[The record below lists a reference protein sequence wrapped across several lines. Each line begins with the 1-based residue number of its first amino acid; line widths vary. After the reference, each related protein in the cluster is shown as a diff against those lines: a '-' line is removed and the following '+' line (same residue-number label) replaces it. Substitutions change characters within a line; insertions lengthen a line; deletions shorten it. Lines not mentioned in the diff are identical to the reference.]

1 LAKNKP
7 IIRLRGSEVL
17 GKKVLILGE
26 AGSGKTKI
34 AAKLFQELTAL
45 VNPEIITIVD
55 MAPKRINSVGGKMTD
70 YVNMIGG
77 VKYLSPEKVY
87 TPRLS
92 GTTAK
97 EVLRYAEL
105 NRKAMEPL
113 LYEYIQ
119 NPTEVLLIN
128 DVTLYLQAGE
138 LEKILKCIKL
148 TKTFLAT
155 AYYGK
160 KLVEDF
166 GTGISMREK
175 MLTDK
180 LATFMDLV
188 VKTDRLREM
197 FTMRKITFGKSQ

>member
-7 IIRLRGSEVL
+7 ISRLRGSEVL

-55 MAPKRINSVGGKMTD
+55 MAPKRINSIGGKMTD
-70 YVNMIGG
+70 YVNITGG
-77 VKYLSPEKVY
+77 VKYLSLDKVY

-105 NRKAMEPL
+105 NRKDMEPL

-128 DVTLYLQAGE
+128 DVTLYLQAGK
-138 LEKILKCIKL
+138 LETILKCIKL

-166 GTGISMREK
+166 GSGISMREK
-175 MLTDK
+175 LLTDK

-188 VKTDRLREM
+188 VKLTV
-197 FTMRKITFGKSQ
+197 